1 MATWIVITVEDLNA
15 YLVAA
20 QVAALRTAA
29 LGAGQADPFSVV
41 LPDVAARIRAEI
53 QGCRT
58 NEVSA
63 TPNSIPPELKSYAC
77 HLILEAM
84 QTRIPGLHLTVEQKT
99 QANEARKYL
108 ARIARCEV
116 PVAQPADPLEPG
128 GVQRGGIIQ
137 VATKTTRRATRS
149 SLSGL

>member
-1 MATWIVITVEDLNA
+1 MSTWIVITVDDLNA

-29 LGAGQADPFSVV
+29 LGSGQADPFTVA
-41 LPDVAARIRAEI
+41 LPDIAARIRTEI
-53 QGCRT
+53 QGCRS

-77 HLILEAM
+77 HLMLEAM
-84 QTRIPGLHLTVEQKT
+84 QTRIPGLHLTAEQKT

-108 ARIARCEV
+108 ARIASCEV
-116 PVAQPADPLEPG
+116 PISQPGDPLIPAD
-128 GVQRGGIIQ
+128 VQRGGTIQ
-137 VATKTTRRATRS
+137 VATNTTRRATRD
-149 SLSGL
+149 SLHGL